1 MDLPEQE
8 LRLED
13 ITFTPAQLREARTRV
28 AVLHVGGATLSS
40 ALSTAGSSAFLL
52 LCTLTIFVK
61 LGGVVVAVTVLSI
74 LGAIVTL
81 PAALMLVGPAP
92 DAWYKQKVRRLLQM
106 LMGGKAQDQEPLL
119 DSDLGSPSPKDPS
132 ELY

>member
-1 MDLPEQE
+1 
-8 LRLED
+8 
-13 ITFTPAQLREARTRV
+13 V

-106 LMGGKAQDQEPLL
+106 LMGGSEGCNTRMERFFCRQE
-119 DSDLGSPSPKDPS
+119 
-132 ELY
+132 